1 MKSERNVDKLR
12 RLQKEM
18 EALEER
24 RKAAVEEIR
33 RVRRELH
40 RKDDAINA
48 LCLEHGAIMV
58 AVALKHGTQVGSG
71 AHELVYAKLDPRAC
85 EEQYRFQHLKEGEEN
100 YILRVE
106 EIKAQGEG

>member
-24 RKAAVEEIR
+24 RKAAVTEIQ
-33 RVRRELH
+33 RVRQELH

-58 AVALKHGTQVGSG
+58 AVALEHGTQVGPEV
-71 AHELVYAKLDPRAC
+71 HELVYAKLDPRAC
-85 EEQYRFQHLKEGEEN
+85 DERYRFQHLQERQAN
-100 YILRVE
+100 YILRGE
-106 EIKAQGEG
+106 ESKAPGEG

>member
-12 RLQKEM
+12 RLQKETA
-18 EALEER
+18 ELEER

-85 EEQYRFQHLKEGEEN
+85 EEQYRFQLLKEGEEN